1 MDFKLRNHNSN
12 HKSNS
17 NRKNKRN
24 TIDLVNVVYD
34 EEFVSLINS
43 ISTTIKNYYNLTLNI
58 IRDLYNNSISIDN
71 NLIYSKCLINE
82 INYNTKEKIK
92 QLEEKVDSINNTKKI
107 FEKNILLIHSDL
119 NKFFNDSKQIFKNIK
134 NIRNSKINFAIDS
147 SKNFEKYGTN
157 NSMIN
162 FKTPFEKNEL
172 LINPKENERYYK
184 NNINNSLS
192 SDKPLSSFEYKR
204 NRLFRLKGNST
215 EINKRHK
222 LKSIYFNNDLTNS
235 GHKITKND
243 SFKIRNKLFEE
254 IKNRRSHDNTIAYKP
269 KHKNIQIGNMNH
281 IFEFTPE
288 ISKNKSSYN
297 NFYINQNSNIN
308 LNSNNIN
315 NINNNNLE
323 LSYKVIEF
331 LSLLSNITKS
341 NSKNNPNIHKMIQN
355 FEKTKK
361 NLFELS
367 KKYIEQNNLNDSK
380 IYSGKSSSNSTHENG
395 KSNITKKELQLLLM
409 NNNIEN
415 IKKGMEYKEL
425 IDKIK
430 YLSENNNK
438 LEKQNKQLSLMN
450 NNTKKELINN
460 TLLLSKKNNQL
471 NIILKEKAQFIS
483 QINVLKKDNEAL
495 MELIQEKNKSI
506 SDKEPNKNENTN
518 NKEINIIKQ
527 KDKIINDLKKKIN
540 EFDKKILEKNN
551 ETNNLNN
558 KIKELND
565 SLTHYKNQIK
575 EKQNLIQKL
584 QLDNQN
590 KNIIQQQNLKISLNY
605 NDLIFEKIEELTFYA
620 NNKSLEKALNIE
632 EIESF
637 YILQK
642 ESKKKEVKSE
652 IKIINNSK
660 EIEELENKITVLNL
674 SLESK
679 ENEIRKYKNE
689 NSILKTLAKNN
700 KNNQEDEN
708 NHQELEEEIN
718 KLKSENEAILEEKK
732 SLEENLK
739 KLLSDNKNQ
748 EIQLDSKNSE
758 IKNLE
763 NNIEDL
769 EEQLKD
775 LQMKNLQKIY
785 NEQDSTNK
793 IIEEEKDE
801 EKETEKE
808 KEKEKEIGSRN
819 VKMSLLQADTDKNNE
834 IINQLKEELK
844 EKENEIEYLKIEIQ
858 ELKAKFED
866 NEDNYMDSSLRN
878 SELND
883 KYNTALEE
891 KVKFLSERNEY
902 YQKLYD
908 EDKKKLQNLENINN
922 NLKSENEEL
931 RKNSMYEKK
940 EEKSDVKVDEK
951 ILEEDNDK
959 KENKIYSLKNY
970 NVICDK
976 VYGELRW
983 FLLVNKTD
991 SAIKDNDK
999 LNYDNFFWVPKIN
1012 IIDIESYKELTKS
1025 DNENKK
1031 DDSNNQVSNKIYK
1044 SEIHLNKEKEISF
1057 SNNFSFNNNSEELNK
1072 NKQNS
1077 NNNSN
1082 SIKRGSF
1089 FSLGNANIINDENN
1103 NTDYNKLMEKYK
1115 STLEKL
1121 NKAEEINAKLKK
1133 KIMEL
1138 KEKIIK
1144 LNKNNST
1151 QKVTI
1156 SDDSNNFSNCNDIGK
1171 LSIIDNNFDGEGDI
1185 IGKLNNKN
1193 DREQEYIESMNIE
1206 LEANKNQLIVVKQI
1220 FKELERKFETIK
1232 KICENLFSR
1241 ITLKK
1246 TEKEEFKILLK
1257 VMDFTDDQIA
1267 LIIDK
1272 RKK

>member
-1 MDFKLRNHNSN
+1 ML
-12 HKSNS
+12 
-17 NRKNKRN
+17 
-24 TIDLVNVVYD
+24 
-34 EEFVSLINS
+34 S
-43 ISTTIKNYYNLTLNI
+43 IPPSW
-58 IRDLYNNSISIDN
+58 
-71 NLIYSKCLINE
+71 
-82 INYNTKEKIK
+82 
-92 QLEEKVDSINNTKKI
+92 
-107 FEKNILLIHSDL
+107 
-119 NKFFNDSKQIFKNIK
+119 
-134 NIRNSKINFAIDS
+134 
-147 SKNFEKYGTN
+147 
-157 NSMIN
+157 
-162 FKTPFEKNEL
+162 
-172 LINPKENERYYK
+172 
-184 NNINNSLS
+184 
-192 SDKPLSSFEYKR
+192 
-204 NRLFRLKGNST
+204 
-215 EINKRHK
+215 
-222 LKSIYFNNDLTNS
+222 
-235 GHKITKND
+235 
-243 SFKIRNKLFEE
+243 
-254 IKNRRSHDNTIAYKP
+254 
-269 KHKNIQIGNMNH
+269 
-281 IFEFTPE
+281 
-288 ISKNKSSYN
+288 
-297 NFYINQNSNIN
+297 
-308 LNSNNIN
+308 
-315 NINNNNLE
+315 
-323 LSYKVIEF
+323 
-331 LSLLSNITKS
+331 
-341 NSKNNPNIHKMIQN
+341 
-355 FEKTKK
+355 
-361 NLFELS
+361 
-367 KKYIEQNNLNDSK
+367 
-380 IYSGKSSSNSTHENG
+380 
-395 KSNITKKELQLLLM
+395 
-409 NNNIEN
+409 
-415 IKKGMEYKEL
+415 L

-637 YILQK
+637 YILQN
-642 ESKKKEVKSE
+642 ESKKKEVKNE

-718 KLKSENEAILEEKK
+718 KLKTENEAILEEKK

-763 NNIEDL
+763 NNIKDL

-775 LQMKNLQKIY
+775 LQMKNIQKIY

-793 IIEEEKDE
+793 VIEEEKEE

-808 KEKEKEIGSRN
+808 KEKEKEISSRN

-959 KENKIYSLKNY
+959 KENKIFSLKNY

-991 SAIKDNDK
+991 SAIKENDK
-999 LNYDNFFWVPKIN
+999 LNYGNFFWVPKVN
-1012 IIDIESYKELTKS
+1012 IIDIEIYEELNKS

-1232 KICENLFSR
+1232 KTV
-1241 ITLKK
+1241 ITLLRSRHDDEIKMDLGF
-1246 TEKEEFKILLK
+1246 FKHQGNFKSKLYFKQSILS
-1257 VMDFTDDQIA
+1257 F
-1267 LIIDK
+1267 IDK
-1272 RKK
+1272 YLKEGDVFADEYISKDDINYMKEIVKEYN